1 MVHYKLVYNKL
12 RWLAEPVRLMFVY
25 AGEEF
30 EDVRLD
36 WDEFHKAKLDYQF
49 KKLPVLE
56 VDGTVIPESYAI
68 SRYLARKYDLL
79 GKDEIEMALVD
90 AYADALKDFGQR
102 VLPFVVVPS
111 TTPQEEKDKLRK
123 ELFDPAAEKF
133 LPIVRDIISKSK
145 SCFLVDSGLTWAD
158 FFFTERLYTFEQL
171 VPGVL
176 KQYPMLSTYV
186 EKVYGVSPAVKKH
199 VEARPYTT
207 I

>member
-1 MVHYKLVYNKL
+1 MHFFAIFGNHLPSL
-12 RWLAEPVRLMFVY
+12 RPRLNC
-25 AGEEF
+25 
-30 EDVRLD
+30 
-36 WDEFHKAKLDYQF
+36 
-49 KKLPVLE
+49 
-56 VDGTVIPESYAI
+56 
-68 SRYLARKYDLL
+68 
-79 GKDEIEMALVD
+79 ALI
-90 AYADALKDFGQR
+90 Q
-102 VLPFVVVPS
+102 
-111 TTPQEEKDKLRK
+111 DKLRK